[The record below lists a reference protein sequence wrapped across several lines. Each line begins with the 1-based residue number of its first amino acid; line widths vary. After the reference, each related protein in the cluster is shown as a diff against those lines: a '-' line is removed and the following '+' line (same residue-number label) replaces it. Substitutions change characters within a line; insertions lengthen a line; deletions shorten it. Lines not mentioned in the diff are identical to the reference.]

1 MAGAAPAAE
10 KLDAICIGG
19 SVEVLFAAASLA
31 LSGKSIVLLRAQ
43 DPSGLSASPTPC
55 LVDIEAA
62 QRLDLVA
69 HGLRFGA
76 AAPLIGVSQDRTLV
90 LWPEQDATVAGIL
103 ALSSRDAAAW
113 PAFVH
118 RVMRLA
124 GLGVDVASAL
134 VPNLHLADK
143 GRHPLLAETVFMRG
157 ASIARV
163 LDETFETPMLK
174 GMLCQFAL
182 EGVAVSPTLPGSARL
197 LARNAVLSLL
207 GSSVGKRPVAGGE
220 RALSQAL
227 NRALASADV
236 SGLMREGRVRE
247 VLYERDAVQGIVLSD
262 GTIMKAPHVIMSPL
276 DTSVQELL
284 QNGPHDSPWVGS
296 PILPGRIV
304 YTVSMPPSI
313 RGASTPVLTSGASV
327 LLNPSVDRLVRSHG
341 AFVRRGLLQDFCLC
355 LRISPTSHD
364 EGRLAWEVV
373 ADIGYI
379 PRETEEGPWSGPR
392 REQLMLSVTKTID
405 AWAPGFELS
414 LGDATLVHP
423 VEPRGFLDHE
433 RPGLALSNA
442 GPSIELLPD
451 IRSEGVSRPA
461 RGLWLAGSSLSAGM
475 GHAGMAIAQAV
486 GSPSRMRMAFDA

>member
-31 LSGKSIVLLRAQ
+31 LSGKSVVVLREQ
-43 DPSGLSASPTPC
+43 DPSGLGASPTPC

-90 LWPEQDATVAGIL
+90 LWPEQDATVASLL

-124 GLGVDVASAL
+124 ALGVDVASSL

-143 GRHPLLAETVFMRG
+143 GRQPLLAETVFMRG
-157 ASIARV
+157 ASLARV
-163 LDETFETPMLK
+163 LDETFETAMLK

-182 EGVAVSPTLPGSARL
+182 EGIAVSPTLPGSARL

-207 GSSVGKRPVAGGE
+207 GSAFGKRQVAGGE
-220 RALSQAL
+220 RALAHAL
-227 NRALASADV
+227 NRALASTN
-236 SGLMREGRVRE
+236 SPGLMREGRVRE
-247 VLYERDAVQGIVLSD
+247 VLYERDAVQGIVLCD
-262 GTIMKAPHVIMSPL
+262 GAIMKAPHVIMSPL
-276 DTSVQELL
+276 DTGVQELL
-284 QNGPHDSPWVGS
+284 QNGAHDTPWVVS

-304 YTVSMPPSI
+304 YTASMPPSI
-313 RGASTPVLTSGASV
+313 RGATTSVLTSGASV
-327 LLNPSVDRLVRSHG
+327 LLNPSVDRLALSHG

-355 LRISPTSHD
+355 LRVSPTSHD
-364 EGRLAWEVV
+364 DGRVTWEVV

-392 REQLMLSVTKTID
+392 RDQLMLSVTKTID

-414 LGDATLVHP
+414 LVDATLVHP

-433 RPGLALSNA
+433 RPAFALSNA

-451 IRSEGVSRPA
+451 LRSDGVSRPV
-461 RGLWLAGSSLSAGM
+461 RGLWLVGSSLSAGT
-475 GHAGMAIAQAV
+475 GHAGMAIAQVV
-486 GSPSRMRMAFDA
+486 GAPSRMRMAFDA